1 MVITSQRKQEGADG
15 GKGEASMGTVLA
27 GEDEYHRDTDGGD
40 GYTIVLNATEPKHGK
55 HGTFYVRY
63 ILPL

>member
-15 GKGEASMGTVLA
+15 GKGEASMGTVSA

-40 GYTIVLNATEPKHGK
+40 GYTIVLNATEPKHG
-55 HGTFYVRY
+55 TFYVRY